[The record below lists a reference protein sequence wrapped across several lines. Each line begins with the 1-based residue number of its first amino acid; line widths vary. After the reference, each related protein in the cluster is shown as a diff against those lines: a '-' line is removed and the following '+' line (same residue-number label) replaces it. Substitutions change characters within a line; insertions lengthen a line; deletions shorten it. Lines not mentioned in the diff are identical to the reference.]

1 MIAGSSMLVLSTRA
15 DAVRAGDVA
24 SALVVALGSRFK
36 DRIAV
41 APVDD
46 FGPDEASR
54 STLVV
59 LFRGG
64 ASGDAMWRHAID
76 VLDEAETPWFT
87 WDAVSDDGSS
97 RTSAS
102 PTWRDLAA
110 VSLDEAVRRLEAVLE
125 RQDVVRRLRNEL
137 AIAQRFQGGLRGEIN
152 RMHDEMQ
159 LAAMVQQELLPR
171 SLPTV
176 HGVSLG
182 VMWRPANYVSG
193 DIYDVIRLDE
203 DHIGVFLAD
212 AVGHGVPAALLTM
225 VIARALTTKEV
236 TGNRYRLV
244 PPGEAL
250 SRLNQDMIRRKGDN
264 TRFATAVYALIDCR
278 SRTVRL
284 AGAGHPAPLLMRAG
298 EPLRELATPGG
309 LLGVFEDESFP
320 EIEFELRRDDRLL
333 IYSDGFEVAFPGEHG
348 PDSERRLPTR
358 RFLDEFALLAEH
370 DTPAEMVRAIAERVD
385 AQPGSLHQVDDLT
398 LICVQAGGLTASS
411 PAPGTALR
419 SGGVPTLAS

>member
-1 MIAGSSMLVLSTRA
+1 MLLLCSRS
-15 DAVRAGDVA
+15 DAERAGEAAATLGA
-24 SALVVALGSRFK
+24 SLGPRWK

-41 APVDD
+41 APVDG
-46 FGPDEASR
+46 FGPDDAARHTLIVLYRCAASD
-54 STLVV
+54 
-59 LFRGG
+59 
-64 ASGDAMWRHAID
+64 ASSWRDVID

-87 WDAVSDDGSS
+87 WAENTGDAVNV
-97 RTSAS
+97 S
-102 PTWRDLAA
+102 PAGAAWRDLSSVTPEEAA
-110 VSLDEAVRRLEAVLE
+110 RRLEAVLE
-125 RQDVVRRLRNEL
+125 RQGVVHRLRSEL
-137 AIAQRFQGGLRGEIN
+137 AIAQRFQGGLKGEIN

-250 SRLNQDMIRRKGDN
+250 ARLNQDMIRRKGDN

-284 AGAGHPAPLLMRAG
+284 AGAGHPAPLLLRAG
-298 EPLRELATPGG
+298 QPMRELATPGG
-309 LLGVFEDESFP
+309 LLGVFEDEAFP
-320 EIEFELRRDDRLL
+320 EIELELHRDDRLL
-333 IYSDGFEVAFPGEHG
+333 IYSDGFEVAFPDEQAES
-348 PDSERRLPTR
+348 SERRLPTK
-358 RFLDEFALLAEH
+358 RFIDEFARLIEH
-370 DTPAEMVRAIAERVD
+370 DTPTGMVSAMAERVN

-398 LICVQAGGLTASS
+398 LICLHAGDLA
-411 PAPGTALR
+411 APPTGGAAMR
-419 SGGVPTLAS
+419 RAGGVPTLTR